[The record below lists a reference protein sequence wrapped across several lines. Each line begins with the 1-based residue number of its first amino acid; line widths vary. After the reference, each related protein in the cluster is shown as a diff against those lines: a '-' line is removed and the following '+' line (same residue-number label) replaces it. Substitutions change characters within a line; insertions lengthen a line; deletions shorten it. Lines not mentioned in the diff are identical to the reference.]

1 MVNESIANNKRT
13 YTVEEIQVILNIGR
27 NSAYKLVKANVFTS
41 VYIGSIIRIS
51 KVSFDSWFAKQVDN
65 MEEKS

>member
-27 NSAYKLVKANVFTS
+27 NSAYKLVKANVFRS